1 MILPWA
7 TNQPAIPPEIMAT
20 TEARE
25 LELYA
30 TNVES
35 WIAPVIKTLSKKHRA
50 GIFDYDKAINYVD
63 RYCLIPAAKQY
74 KLEFGGMTDRWF
86 DLFPKAVRQEAAQTI
101 VDNWVAEF
109 RLGNY
114 WD

>member
-1 MILPWA
+1 MTEQVMSA
-7 TNQPAIPPEIMAT
+7 
-20 TEARE
+20 EARE

-30 TNVES
+30 TNVEC
-35 WIAPVIKTLSKKHRA
+35 WIAPVVKTLSKKHRA
-50 GIFDYDKAINYVD
+50 GIFSYDRALVAVD

-74 KLEFGGMTDRWF
+74 KLEFGSMTQRWS
-86 DLFPKAVRQEAAQTI
+86 DLFPANVRAEAAISI
-101 VDNWVAEF
+101 VDSWVAEF

>member
-1 MILPWA
+1 MTLS
-7 TNQPAIPPEIMAT
+7 

-30 TNVES
+30 TNVEC
-35 WIAPVIKTLSKKHRA
+35 WIGPVIKTLSKKHRA
-50 GIFDYDKAINYVD
+50 GIFHYDKALVAVD

-74 KLEFGGMTDRWF
+74 KLEHGSMAQKWS
-86 DLFPKAVRQEAAQTI
+86 DLFPANVRAEAAISI
-101 VDNWVAEF
+101 VDSWLTEF

>member
-1 MILPWA
+1 MTI
-7 TNQPAIPPEIMAT
+7 
-20 TEARE
+20 EAKE

-30 TNVES
+30 TNIEAWV
-35 WIAPVIKTLSKKHRA
+35 APVIKTLSKKHKA
-50 GIFDYDKAINYVD
+50 GIFDYGKAIDYVA

-74 KLEFGGMTDRWF
+74 KLEFGGMTDRWS
-86 DLFPKAVRQEAAQTI
+86 DLFTKSTRQVAAQSI
-101 VDNWVAEF
+101 VDSWLAEF

>member
-1 MILPWA
+1 MTLS
-7 TNQPAIPPEIMAT
+7 TD
-20 TEARE
+20 ARE

-30 TNVES
+30 TNVEC

-50 GIFDYDKAINYVD
+50 GIFSYDKALVAVD

-74 KLEFGGMTDRWF
+74 KLEFGSMTQKWS
-86 DLFPKAVRQEAAQTI
+86 DLFPANVRAEAAISI
-101 VDNWVAEF
+101 VDSWLAEF